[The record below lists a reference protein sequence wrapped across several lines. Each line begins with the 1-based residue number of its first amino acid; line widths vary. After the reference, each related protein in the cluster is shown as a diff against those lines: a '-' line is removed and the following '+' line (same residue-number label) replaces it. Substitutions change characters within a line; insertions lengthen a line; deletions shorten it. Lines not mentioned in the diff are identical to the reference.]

1 VAEPSS
7 SLRTGTG
14 SCGHILGNA
23 PDLHGQNCFLPNVQL
38 ARFALSGRP
47 VARYACVAMTQIGD
61 GPIKSFGPTP
71 GTLAVGSP
79 AS

>member
-14 SCGHILGNA
+14 SCGHIPGNA
-23 PDLHGQNCFLPNVQL
+23 PDLHRQDYFLPSVQL
-38 ARFALSGRP
+38 ARFALSRRA
-47 VARYACVAMTQIGD
+47 VAQYACVATTQIGD
-61 GPIKSFGPTP
+61 GPMKSFGASP
-71 GTLAVGSP
+71 GTLAIGSP